1 MLGEIDSQLNIIK
14 KPFEINWDMLNS
26 EFDSKKNKGRREKHR
41 KTHNKKEKKIIFDKW
56 KSVMQD
62 LRMNIHFFD
71 FVDYYY
77 SELKELNVLTTS
89 KWTKH
94 DKTSIESTHPPKD
107 SILINVGNDLIKAS
121 PFKKPPTKLPEKDE
135 ERKIIEQNNYTNKC
149 LNVIGDQ
156 LDKIENKI
164 DSINI
169 KPGSIKIETPLIKS
183 QELKPSFSLKTSQTK
198 TRERIDQMLKELN
211 KVKGE
216 PSTINVI
223 NKNDEVNVETCS
235 SDSETTSD
243 EKIDKLEKAFGKLQR
258 ITNKKPNPTTFT
270 KNWYLR
276 PTFGYAI

>member
-1 MLGEIDSQLNIIK
+1 
-14 KPFEINWDMLNS
+14 MLNL
-26 EFDSKKNKGRREKHR
+26 EFDYEKNKGRQEKHR
-41 KTHNKKEKKIIFDKW
+41 KTYNKEEKKIIFDKW

-71 FVDYYY
+71 FVDNYY
-77 SELKELNVLTTS
+77 SELKELNVLT
-89 KWTKH
+89 KWTKEN
-94 DKTSIESTHPPKD
+94 KTTVESSYPPKEN
-107 SILINVGNDLIKAS
+107 ILINVGKDLVKAF
-121 PFKKPPTKLPEKDE
+121 PFKLPPKTLEKDE
-135 ERKIIEQNNYTNKC
+135 ERKIIKQNNYTNKC

-169 KPGSIKIETPLIKS
+169 KPESIKIETPLIKS

-223 NKNDEVNVETCS
+223 NKNDEVNVET
-235 SDSETTSD
+235 
-243 EKIDKLEKAFGKLQR
+243 
-258 ITNKKPNPTTFT
+258 
-270 KNWYLR
+270 
-276 PTFGYAI
+276 